1 MSAVTVQ
8 EIVSLIEGL
17 IESDACMGSI
27 SDKQVVM
34 ALEVVS
40 RIKQHGI
47 APPDGMVLVPKEP
60 VLWVSAEDLAN
71 PCFVGINAVREGHE
85 LRRKRYD
92 TPLYAG
98 APEVKP

>member
-8 EIVSLIEGL
+8 ELVSLIEGL

-40 RIKQHGI
+40 RIKQHGV
-47 APPDGMVLVPKEP
+47 APTDCVKQADEETHRRVDE
-60 VLWVSAEDLAN
+60 
-71 PCFVGINAVREGHE
+71 AVREGWIVD
-85 LRRKRYD
+85 KRE
-92 TPLYAG
+92 
-98 APEVKP
+98 PEVEP

>member
-1 MSAVTVQ
+1 MSAVTKQ

-47 APPDGMVLVPKEP
+47 APPDGWVLAKDNP
-60 VLWVSAEDLAN
+60 VAWWN
-71 PCFVGINAVREGHE
+71 GKGKICKQAVKDWDAKTGGTMSIGF
-85 LRRKRYD
+85 D
-92 TPLYAG
+92 IPLYAA